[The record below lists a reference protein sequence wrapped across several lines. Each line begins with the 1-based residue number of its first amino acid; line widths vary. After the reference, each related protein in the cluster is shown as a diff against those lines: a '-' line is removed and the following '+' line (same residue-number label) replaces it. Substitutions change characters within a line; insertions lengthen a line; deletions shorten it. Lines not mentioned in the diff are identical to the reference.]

1 MKRLR
6 IGLNGFGRIGR
17 AITRI
22 ALTNDSFDIALIN
35 TRKTQPEMMAYLLS
49 YDSVYR
55 AFHQRARAE
64 GSSLVVGAQTIPTVQ
79 NATIETIPW
88 DEHGVDIVID
98 ATGAYTTHED
108 LHKHLNGTVKKV
120 LLTAPSKDDVI
131 PHIVL
136 GVNDREFDFA
146 NHAIISNCS
155 CTTNCASPLLKVLHD
170 NFRVVKGELTTIH
183 AMTLTQSLL
192 DDTGKS
198 FDRARAASQN
208 IIPTTSGASKA
219 VVKTIPSL
227 KGKIEVMSVRV
238 PVPTVSMCDA
248 TVIVERSTDPDTVSA
263 AFKIAADTHMS
274 GVLQYQ
280 TDTLVSSDYI
290 GNIHSCI
297 YDANYTK
304 VIDGNMVK
312 VIAWYDNE
320 WGYACR
326 LVDLVQRVG
335 HFI

>member
-6 IGLNGFGRIGR
+6 VGLNGFGRIGR
-17 AITRI
+17 ALTRI
-22 ALTNDSFDIALIN
+22 ALTDDLFDIALIN
-35 TRKTQPEMMAYLLS
+35 TRKTQAEMMAYLLR

-55 AFHQRARAE
+55 TFAHDVHAE
-64 GSSLVVGAQTIPTVQ
+64 GNVLKTNTQSIPTVQ

-88 DEHGVDIVID
+88 DDRGVDVVVD
-98 ATGAYTTHED
+98 ATGAYMTHED
-108 LHKHLNGTVKKV
+108 LHKHLKGSVKKV

-131 PHIVL
+131 PHVVL

-146 NHAIISNCS
+146 NHSIISNCS

-170 NFRVVKGELTTIH
+170 NFRVVKGEITTIH

-219 VVKTIPSL
+219 VVKTIPAL
-227 KGKIEVMSVRV
+227 KGRLEVMSVRV

-248 TVIVERSTDPDTVSA
+248 TVVVERSTDIDAVSA
-263 AFKIAADTHMS
+263 AFKIAADTQMKGILYH
-274 GVLQYQ
+274 QHE
-280 TDTLVSSDYI
+280 TLVSSDYI
-290 GNIHSCI
+290 GSPYSCI

-304 VIDGNMVK
+304 VIDGNMIK
-312 VIAWYDNE
+312 VVAWYDNE

-326 LVDLVQRVG
+326 IADLVQRVG

>member
-6 IGLNGFGRIGR
+6 VGLNGFGRIGR
-17 AITRI
+17 ALARI
-22 ALTNDSFDIALIN
+22 ALDEDLFDIAVIN
-35 TRKTQPEMMAYLLS
+35 TRKTQAEMMAYLLR

-55 AFHQRARAE
+55 TFAHEVRAE
-64 GSSLVVGAQTIPTVQ
+64 NGMLKVNTHSIPTVQ
-79 NATIETIPW
+79 NATIDTIPW
-88 DEHGVDIVID
+88 DEHEVDIVVD
-98 ATGAYTTHED
+98 ATGAYMTHED
-108 LHKHLNGTVKKV
+108 LHKHLKGTVKKV

-131 PHIVL
+131 PHVVL

-155 CTTNCASPLLKVLHD
+155 CTTNCAAPLLKVLND
-170 NFRVVKGELTTIH
+170 SFRIVKGELTTIH
-183 AMTLTQSLL
+183 ALTLTQSLL

-248 TVIVERSTDPDTVSA
+248 TVVVERSTDVDAVLS

-274 GVLQYQ
+274 GILQYQ
-280 TDTLVSSDYI
+280 TETLVSSDYI
-290 GNIHSCI
+290 GNTHSCI
-297 YDANYTK
+297 FDANYTK
-304 VIDGNMVK
+304 VIEGNMIK
-312 VIAWYDNE
+312 VVSWYDNE

-326 LVDLVQRVG
+326 IADLVQRVG

>member
-6 IGLNGFGRIGR
+6 VGLNGFGRIGR
-17 AITRI
+17 ALTRI
-22 ALTNDSFDIALIN
+22 ALDEDLFDIAVIN
-35 TRKTQPEMMAYLLS
+35 TRKTQAEMMAYLLR

-55 AFHQRARAE
+55 TFAHEVHAE
-64 GSSLVVGAQTIPTVQ
+64 NGMLKVNTHSIPTVQ
-79 NATIETIPW
+79 NATIDTIPW
-88 DEHGVDIVID
+88 DEHEVDIVVD
-98 ATGAYTTHED
+98 ATGAYMTHED
-108 LHKHLNGTVKKV
+108 LHKHLKGTVKKV

-131 PHIVL
+131 PHVVL

-155 CTTNCASPLLKVLHD
+155 CTTNCAAPLFKVLND
-170 NFRVVKGELTTIH
+170 SFRIVKGELTTIH

-248 TVIVERSTDPDTVSA
+248 TVVVERSTDVDAVLS
-263 AFKIAADTHMS
+263 AFKIAADTQMS
-274 GVLQYQ
+274 GILQYQ
-280 TDTLVSSDYI
+280 TETLVSSDYI
-290 GNIHSCI
+290 GNTHSCI
-297 YDANYTK
+297 FDANYTK
-304 VIDGNMVK
+304 VIDGNMIK
-312 VIAWYDNE
+312 VVSWYDNE

-326 LVDLVQRVG
+326 IADLVQRVG

>member
-6 IGLNGFGRIGR
+6 VGLNGFGRIGR
-17 AITRI
+17 ALTRI
-22 ALTNDSFDIALIN
+22 ALDEDLFDIAVIN
-35 TRKTQPEMMAYLLS
+35 TRKTQAEMMAYLLR

-55 AFHQRARAE
+55 IFAHEVRAE
-64 GSSLVVGAQTIPTVQ
+64 NGMLKVNTHSIPTVQ
-79 NATIETIPW
+79 NATIDTIPW
-88 DEHGVDIVID
+88 DEHEVDIVVD
-98 ATGAYTTHED
+98 ATGAYMTHED
-108 LHKHLNGTVKKV
+108 LHKHLKGAVKKV

-131 PHIVL
+131 PHVVL

-155 CTTNCASPLLKVLHD
+155 CTTNCAAPLLKVLND
-170 NFRVVKGELTTIH
+170 SFRIVKGELTTIH

-248 TVIVERSTDPDTVSA
+248 TVVVERSTDVDAVLS
-263 AFKIAADTHMS
+263 AFKIAADTQMS
-274 GVLQYQ
+274 GILQYQ
-280 TDTLVSSDYI
+280 TETLVSSDYI
-290 GNIHSCI
+290 GNTHSCI
-297 YDANYTK
+297 IDANYTK
-304 VIDGNMVK
+304 VIDGNMIK
-312 VIAWYDNE
+312 VVSWYDNE

-326 LVDLVQRVG
+326 IADLVQRVG

>member
-6 IGLNGFGRIGR
+6 VGLNGFGRIGR
-17 AITRI
+17 ALTRI
-22 ALTNDSFDIALIN
+22 ALDEDLFDIAVIN
-35 TRKTQPEMMAYLLS
+35 TRKTQAEMMAYLLR

-55 AFHQRARAE
+55 TFAHEVRAE
-64 GSSLVVGAQTIPTVQ
+64 NGMLKVNTHSIPTVQ
-79 NATIETIPW
+79 NATIDTIPW
-88 DEHGVDIVID
+88 DEHEVDIVVD
-98 ATGAYTTHED
+98 ATGAYMTHED
-108 LHKHLNGTVKKV
+108 LHKHLKGAVKKV

-131 PHIVL
+131 PHVVL

-155 CTTNCASPLLKVLHD
+155 CTTNCAAPLLKVLND
-170 NFRVVKGELTTIH
+170 SFRIVKGELTTIH

-248 TVIVERSTDPDTVSA
+248 TVVVERSTDVDAVLS
-263 AFKIAADTHMS
+263 AFKIAADTQMS
-274 GVLQYQ
+274 GILQYQ
-280 TDTLVSSDYI
+280 TETLVSSDYI
-290 GNIHSCI
+290 GNTHSCI
-297 YDANYTK
+297 FDANYTK
-304 VIDGNMVK
+304 VIDGNMIK
-312 VIAWYDNE
+312 VVSWYDNE

-326 LVDLVQRVG
+326 IADLVQRVG